1 VLCCLLRLF
10 SLSAILVSLPA
21 QSAIGHLGFKR
32 FHCYWVQIGIKVR
45 VHHQCHNLLRG
56 SIAQLHVSHASSRLK
71 CVVVTVPLVFA
82 SCSRQALS
90 GKPCLQIWFMG
101 LYLVNLAFVLLVYA
115 QSKAVPPWVLVLLC
129 LSKRVHS
136 IFLLRLFN
144 DCWAMAFFYGAVA
157 VLQRRQWLL
166 GLLLFRYVFV
176 SRSRMLLSRIP
187 SCL

>member
-1 VLCCLLRLF
+1 MQSTIWVSRGF
-10 SLSAILVSLPA
+10 TERIAIGSPIAIL
-21 QSAIGHLGFKR
+21 
-32 FHCYWVQIGIKVR
+32 KVC
-45 VHHQCHNLLRG
+45 VHHQCHHLQG
-56 SIAQLHVSHASSRLK
+56 TVITIAQLHVSHASSELEFA
-71 CVVVTVPLVFA
+71 VVTVPQVFA
-82 SCSRQALS
+82 SCCRQALNENL
-90 GKPCLQIWFMG
+90 CLQIWFMG

-115 QSKAVPPWVLVLLC
+115 QSKAVPPWALVLLC

-176 SRSRMLLSRIP
+176 SRSGMLLFRIP